1 MKKVLICDDD
11 IFFAE
16 GIKQD
21 VLEIMGRENLH
32 VETFVLEEQL
42 EFYVAEHPD
51 EPAIVMLDVKLKNNN
66 GVNVAKNLQRANPDT
81 QIIFMSGYDD
91 YYLDVYEVEHIYFLK
106 KPVKRQRL
114 KQALSRAIQRLE
126 QIKEANFHMPGRIG
140 TEQIP
145 LSIIL
150 YFEKEKRKIHIH
162 STEKR
167 YSFYGRFEE
176 IEEQLDERF
185 LRCHNSYIVNIAKA
199 QKLSDK
205 KFFFENGRA
214 IPISKSYYGQARNK
228 FLDYLSN
235 SL

>member
-11 IFFAE
+11 RFFAE
-16 GIKQD
+16 AMKRDI
-21 VLEIMGRENLH
+21 LEIMGEQSLQ

-42 EFYVAEHPD
+42 EFYAAEHLE
-51 EPAIVMLDVKLKNNN
+51 EPMIVILDVKLKTSN
-66 GVNVAKNLQRANPDT
+66 GVNVAKNLQRINPDT

-106 KPVKRQRL
+106 KPIKRHWLEQALCRAMQRL
-114 KQALSRAIQRLE
+114 DQVKD
-126 QIKEANFHMPGRIG
+126 ANFHIPGKSGAER
-140 TEQIP
+140 IP
-145 LSIIL
+145 LTVIL
-150 YFEKEKRKIHIH
+150 YFEKEKRKIHVD
-162 STEKR
+162 TMEKR

-185 LRCHNSYIVNIAKA
+185 LRCHNSYIVNIARA

-214 IPISKSYYGQARNK
+214 IPISKFYYGQARNK
-228 FLDYLSN
+228 FLEYLSD

>member
-21 VLEIMGRENLH
+21 VLEIMGRANLH

-51 EPAIVMLDVKLKNNN
+51 EPVIVMLDVKLKNNN

-114 KQALSRAIQRLE
+114 KQALRL
-126 QIKEANFHMPGRIG
+126 
-140 TEQIP
+140 
-145 LSIIL
+145 
-150 YFEKEKRKIHIH
+150 
-162 STEKR
+162 
-167 YSFYGRFEE
+167 
-176 IEEQLDERF
+176 
-185 LRCHNSYIVNIAKA
+185 
-199 QKLSDK
+199 
-205 KFFFENGRA
+205 
-214 IPISKSYYGQARNK
+214 
-228 FLDYLSN
+228 
-235 SL
+235 

>member
-114 KQALSRAIQRLE
+114 KQALSREKRLIFICRGELE
-126 QIKEANFHMPGRIG
+126 Q
-140 TEQIP
+140 
-145 LSIIL
+145 
-150 YFEKEKRKIHIH
+150 
-162 STEKR
+162 
-167 YSFYGRFEE
+167 
-176 IEEQLDERF
+176 
-185 LRCHNSYIVNIAKA
+185 
-199 QKLSDK
+199 
-205 KFFFENGRA
+205 
-214 IPISKSYYGQARNK
+214 SKSPSALFYTLKKKNGKSISTLRKKDILFMDALK
-228 FLDYLSN
+228 KLKSN
-235 SL
+235 WTSVFCDAIIAIL